1 MLKINHPFLDLPSFI
16 NNLLMLS
23 FTLVK
28 PVMNF
33 VQCIVQWIRIIDV
46 TFSIS
51 VHTIVT
57 LEVLIRL
64 VELEFTIV
72 VIQ

>member
-1 MLKINHPFLDLPSFI
+1 
-16 NNLLMLS
+16 MLS

-33 VQCIVQWIRIIDV
+33 VQFIVQWIRIIDV
-46 TFSIS
+46 TFSIF
-51 VHTIVT
+51 VPTIVT

-64 VELEFTIV
+64 VGLEFTTV
-72 VIQ
+72 VIK